1 MKRRDILK
9 TTAIFTGYALS
20 AGTIAAVMN
29 GCKADP
35 IETWKPLFFTG
46 DQNSLIAEVAERIIP
61 KTDTP
66 GAKDAL
72 VHRYI
77 DEAVRSNFEAEDQE
91 KFKLGLNMFNSIAQE
106 KHGKSFAEIDD
117 TQKDAVLQMMADDHK
132 KNPEEE
138 HIFTAMRQLVV
149 AGFVSSEVGATQ
161 FLKYDPIP
169 TEWIGCYDYDKVG
182 AAWAL

>member
-9 TTAIFTGYALS
+9 TTALFTGYALS

-35 IETWKPLFFTG
+35 VETWKPAFFTS
-46 DQNSLIAEVAERIIP
+46 DQNKLVAEIAERIIP

-77 DEAVRSNFEAEDQE
+77 DEAIKNSFEPADQE
-91 KFKLGLNMFNSIAQE
+91 KFKLGLSSFDTLAKE
-106 KHGKSFAEIDD
+106 KYSKSFVDIADKE
-117 TQKDAVLQMMADDHK
+117 KDAILQMMADDHK
-132 KNPEEE
+132 KDPEKE
-138 HIFTAMRQLVV
+138 HIFPAIKQMVV
-149 AGFVSSEVGATQ
+149 AGFCTSEVGATQ

-169 TEWIGCYDYDKVG
+169 QEWVGCYDYDKVG